1 MHTLTLTPRSKDS
14 FNPRILMD
22 VIDCIPGVQK
32 PSIQELLNFY
42 PGDIKINLTVGALE
56 STAERVFHRLN
67 GYFDICY
74 S

>member
-1 MHTLTLTPRSKDS
+1 
-14 FNPRILMD
+14 MD

-56 STAERVFHRLN
+56 STAERVFRDGSVNLN
-67 GYFDICY
+67 NSYK
-74 S
+74 